1 MEMRKCVNGH
11 YYDASVNSECPY
23 CKSGT
28 NAGRTVSL
36 GAAQGS
42 GAGGSMMDGD
52 GSSKTIP
59 MGYGAQPQ
67 FTGSASAA
75 VDDDGDSKTMPMG
88 YSGHASSGMQSSPVF
103 SKGDD
108 DGRTIAV
115 VHQDMGIDPVVGW
128 LVCVSG
134 KEKGRDYRI
143 HSDNN
148 YIGRSE
154 KMDICV
160 RGDETISRENHAV
173 VSYDT
178 IDKIYYFSPGDGRN
192 IVRHNGKAI
201 FQTVELNAYDR
212 VIVGKTELIFMPL
225 CGKDF
230 EWSNEDAAI

>member
-11 YYDASVNSECPY
+11 YYDVSVNPECPY

-28 NAGRTVSL
+28 NTGETVAL
-36 GAAQGS
+36 GAVQ
-42 GAGGSMMDGD
+42 GAGMNMS
-52 GSSKTIP
+52 
-59 MGYGAQPQ
+59 
-67 FTGSASAA
+67 
-75 VDDDGDSKTMPMG
+75 VDADGDSKTLPMG
-88 YSGHASSGMQSSPVF
+88 YSAQQASGAPVF
-103 SKGDD
+103 SQSAGVNDDD

-128 LVCVSG
+128 LVCVKG

-160 RGDETISRENHAV
+160 HGDETISRENHAV
-173 VSYDT
+173 VSYDS
-178 IDKIYYFSPGDGRN
+178 IDKIYYFSPGEGRN

-201 FQTVELNAYDR
+201 FQTVELNMYDR
-212 VIVGKTELIFMPL
+212 VVVGKTELVFMPL
-225 CGKDF
+225 CGSDF
-230 EWSNEDAAI
+230 EWSSEDADI

>member
-36 GAAQGS
+36 GAAQAS
-42 GAGGSMMDGD
+42 GAGASMTGGNGD
-52 GSSKTIP
+52 SKTIP
-59 MGYGAQPQ
+59 IGYGAQPQ
-67 FTGSASAA
+67 FAGGSSQAA
-75 VDDDGDSKTMPMG
+75 EEGDSKTVSMG
-88 YSGHASSGMQSSPVF
+88 YGAQGNSSFVQGVS
-103 SKGDD
+103 DD
-108 DGRTIAV
+108 NDGRTIAV
-115 VHQDMGIDPVVGW
+115 VHKDMGIDPVVGW
-128 LVCVSG
+128 FICVTG

-173 VSYDT
+173 VSYDS
-178 IDKIYYFSPGDGRN
+178 IDKIYYFSPGEGRN
-192 IVRHNGKAI
+192 IVRYNGKAI
-201 FQTVELNAYDR
+201 FQTVELSAYDR
-212 VIVGKTELIFMPL
+212 VVVGKTELLFIPL
-225 CGKDF
+225 CGKEF

>member
-11 YYDASVNSECPY
+11 YYDASVNPECPY

-28 NAGRTVSL
+28 NTGKTVAL
-36 GAAQGS
+36 GAVQ
-42 GAGGSMMDGD
+42 GAGMNMS
-52 GSSKTIP
+52 
-59 MGYGAQPQ
+59 
-67 FTGSASAA
+67 
-75 VDDDGDSKTMPMG
+75 VDADGDSKTLPMG
-88 YSGHASSGMQSSPVF
+88 YSAQQASGAPVF
-103 SKGDD
+103 SQSAGVNDDD

-128 LVCVSG
+128 LVCVKG

-160 RGDETISRENHAV
+160 HGDETISRENHAV
-173 VSYDT
+173 VSYDS
-178 IDKIYYFSPGDGRN
+178 IDKIYYFSPGEGRN

-201 FQTVELNAYDR
+201 FQTVELNMYDR
-212 VIVGKTELIFMPL
+212 VVVGKTELVFMPL
-225 CGKDF
+225 CGSDF
-230 EWSNEDAAI
+230 EWSSEDADI

>member
-11 YYDASVNSECPY
+11 YYDVSVNPECPY

-28 NAGRTVSL
+28 NTGKTVAL
-36 GAAQGS
+36 GAVQ
-42 GAGGSMMDGD
+42 GAGMNMS
-52 GSSKTIP
+52 
-59 MGYGAQPQ
+59 
-67 FTGSASAA
+67 
-75 VDDDGDSKTMPMG
+75 VDADGDSKTLPMG
-88 YSGHASSGMQSSPVF
+88 YSAQQASGAPVF
-103 SKGDD
+103 SQSAGVNDDD

-128 LVCVSG
+128 LVCVKG

-160 RGDETISRENHAV
+160 HGDETISRENHAV
-173 VSYDT
+173 VSYDS
-178 IDKIYYFSPGDGRN
+178 IDKIYYFSPGEGRN

-201 FQTVELNAYDR
+201 FQTVELNMYDR
-212 VIVGKTELIFMPL
+212 VVVGKTELVFMLL
-225 CGKDF
+225 CGSDF
-230 EWSNEDAAI
+230 EWSSEDADI

>member
-11 YYDASVNSECPY
+11 YYDASVNPECPY

-28 NAGRTVSL
+28 NTGKTVAL
-36 GAAQGS
+36 GAVQ
-42 GAGGSMMDGD
+42 GAGMNM
-52 GSSKTIP
+52 
-59 MGYGAQPQ
+59 
-67 FTGSASAA
+67 F
-75 VDDDGDSKTMPMG
+75 VDADGDSKTLPMG
-88 YSGHASSGMQSSPVF
+88 YSAQQASGAPVF
-103 SKGDD
+103 SQSAGVNDDD

-128 LVCVSG
+128 LVCVKG

-160 RGDETISRENHAV
+160 HGDETISRENHAV
-173 VSYDT
+173 VSYDS
-178 IDKIYYFSPGDGRN
+178 IDKIYYFSPGEGRN

-201 FQTVELNAYDR
+201 FQTVELNMYDR
-212 VIVGKTELIFMPL
+212 VVVGKTELVFMPL
-225 CGKDF
+225 CGSDF
-230 EWSNEDAAI
+230 EWSSEDADI

>member
-11 YYDASVNSECPY
+11 YYDASVNPECPY

-28 NAGRTVSL
+28 NTGKTVAL
-36 GAAQGS
+36 GAVQ
-42 GAGGSMMDGD
+42 GAGMNMS
-52 GSSKTIP
+52 
-59 MGYGAQPQ
+59 
-67 FTGSASAA
+67 
-75 VDDDGDSKTMPMG
+75 VDADGDSKTLPMG
-88 YSGHASSGMQSSPVF
+88 YSAQQDSGAPVLSQSAGVND
-103 SKGDD
+103 DD

-128 LVCVSG
+128 LVCVKG

-160 RGDETISRENHAV
+160 HGDETISRENHAV
-173 VSYDT
+173 VSYDS
-178 IDKIYYFSPGDGRN
+178 IDKIYYFSPGEGRN

-201 FQTVELNAYDR
+201 FQTVELNMYDR
-212 VIVGKTELIFMPL
+212 VVVGKTELVFMPL
-225 CGKDF
+225 CGSDF
-230 EWSNEDAAI
+230 EWSSEDADI

>member
-28 NAGRTVSL
+28 NSGKTVAL
-36 GAAQGS
+36 GAVQSAGMNGS
-42 GAGGSMMDGD
+42 
-52 GSSKTIP
+52 TIE
-59 MGYGAQPQ
+59 
-67 FTGSASAA
+67 
-75 VDDDGDSKTMPMG
+75 DGDSKTLPMG
-88 YSGHASSGMQSSPVF
+88 YSAQSASNISVTPTLSQNVE
-103 SKGDD
+103 DND

-115 VHQDMGIDPVVGW
+115 VHHDMGIDPVVGW
-128 LVCVSG
+128 LVCVKG

-173 VSYDT
+173 VSYDS
-178 IDKIYYFSPGDGRN
+178 IDKIYYFSPGEGRN

-201 FQTVELNAYDR
+201 FQTVELNMYDR
-212 VIVGKTELIFMPL
+212 VVVGKTELVFMPL
-225 CGKDF
+225 CGNDF
-230 EWSNEDAAI
+230 EWSSEDADI

>member
-11 YYDASVNSECPY
+11 YYDASVNPECPY

-28 NAGRTVSL
+28 NTGKTVAL
-36 GAAQGS
+36 GAVQ
-42 GAGGSMMDGD
+42 GAGMNMS
-52 GSSKTIP
+52 
-59 MGYGAQPQ
+59 
-67 FTGSASAA
+67 
-75 VDDDGDSKTMPMG
+75 VDADEDSKTLPMG
-88 YSGHASSGMQSSPVF
+88 YSAQQASGAPVLSQSAGVND
-103 SKGDD
+103 DD

-128 LVCVSG
+128 LVCVKG

-160 RGDETISRENHAV
+160 HGDETISRENHAV
-173 VSYDT
+173 VSYDS
-178 IDKIYYFSPGDGRN
+178 IDKIYYFSPGEGRN

-201 FQTVELNAYDR
+201 FQTVELNMYDR
-212 VIVGKTELIFMPL
+212 VVVGKTELVFMPL
-225 CGKDF
+225 CGSDF
-230 EWSNEDAAI
+230 EWSSEDADI

>member
-11 YYDASVNSECPY
+11 YYDASVNAECPY

-28 NAGRTVSL
+28 NTGRTVALDAVQS
-36 GAAQGS
+36 A
-42 GAGGSMMDGD
+42 GAGASMMDE
-52 GSSKTIP
+52 
-59 MGYGAQPQ
+59 
-67 FTGSASAA
+67 
-75 VDDDGDSKTMPMG
+75 DGDSKTLPMG
-88 YSGHASSGMQSSPVF
+88 YSAQPQFSSEVSSPSF
-103 SKGDD
+103 TPTADDD

-115 VHQDMGIDPVVGW
+115 VHQETGIDPVVGW

-178 IDKIYYFSPGDGRN
+178 IDKIYYFSPGEGRN
-192 IVRHNGKAI
+192 IVRYNGKAI
-201 FQTVELNAYDR
+201 FQTVELSAYDK
-212 VIVGKTELIFMPL
+212 VVVGKTELVFVPL
-225 CGKDF
+225 CGKEF
-230 EWSNEDAAI
+230 EWSSEDAVV